1 MAKTFIDLFSGA
13 GGMSCGLEQAGFK
26 CVLGID
32 QDKASLETFQANH
45 QNANIICGDLREI
58 SLEDIYKKIDNQTID
73 LICGGPPCQGF
84 STIGANDNT
93 DKRNFLF
100 FEFLRIVTAFK
111 PDYLIM
117 ENVTGLLSRNNEPTL
132 SLILNAFTELG
143 YTIEVRVLAAHHY
156 GVPQARRRTIF
167 LGNRF
172 GVQNLYPEKQFKD
185 SPKDSEN
192 LPSARTVSWAF
203 ENLLTFQNTTFNH
216 DIETAQIPNELEI
229 KRIHHIPEGQGIRY
243 QKDELAYLPREL
255 WFNVN
260 WENLPEQ
267 RFRETKLKRLDR
279 NAVSNTINTSRTT
292 YYHPTE
298 DRYLTV
304 REAAAIQSFPPHFIF
319 KGSLTQQWRQIGNA
333 VPPILAKAIGEA
345 ILKLDEQKDKLEKA
359 DFTPDIAEIR
369 AKAFTY
375 KEKELLTDIQEEN
388 NDEPEFVQLSLF

>member
-1 MAKTFIDLFSGA
+1 MTKTFIDLFSGA
-13 GGMSCGLEQAGFK
+13 GGMSCGLEQAGFE

-45 QNANIICGDLREI
+45 HHANIICGDLREI
-58 SLEDIYKKIDNQTID
+58 SLEDINEKIDNQTID

-84 STIGANDNT
+84 STIGANDNR

-100 FEFLRIVTAFK
+100 FEFLRIVTALK

-132 SLILNAFTELG
+132 SLILNSFAELG

-172 GVQNLYPEKQFKD
+172 GVQNIYPEKQFKD
-185 SPKDSEN
+185 SLNDREN
-192 LPSARTVSWAF
+192 LPAARTVGWAF
-203 ENLLTFQNTTFNH
+203 ENLLTFENTTFNH
-216 DIETAQIPNELEI
+216 DIETAQIPNKLE
-229 KRIHHIPEGQGIRY
+229 KQRIHHIPEGQGIRY

-255 WFNVN
+255 WFNVD
-260 WENLPEQ
+260 WENLREQ

-298 DRYLTV
+298 DRYLTA
-304 REAAAIQSFPPHFIF
+304 REAAAIQSFPPDFIF

-333 VPPILAKAIGEA
+333 VPPLLAKAIGEA
-345 ILKLDEQKDKLEKA
+345 ILNLDEQKHQLEK
-359 DFTPDIAEIR
+359 TNSTQDISQIR
-369 AKAFTY
+369 AKAFAYRDSAKTED
-375 KEKELLTDIQEEN
+375 KIIQLRL
-388 NDEPEFVQLSLF
+388 PL

>member
-1 MAKTFIDLFSGA
+1 MEMKKKFIDLFSGA
-13 GGMSCGLEQAGFK
+13 GGMSCGLELAGFE

-32 QDKASLETFQANH
+32 RDRASLETFQANH
-45 QNANIICGDLREI
+45 QNAEIICGDLREI
-58 SLEDIYKKIDNQTID
+58 TLADIQEKINTQPID

-84 STIGANDNT
+84 STIGANDNR

-100 FEFLRIVTAFK
+100 FEFLRVVAAFQ
-111 PDYLIM
+111 PNYLIM

-132 SLILNAFTELG
+132 SLILNAFSELG

-172 GVQNLYPEKQFKD
+172 GIPNLYPEKQFKD
-185 SPKDSEN
+185 SQQQSDR
-192 LPSARTVSWAF
+192 LPVARTVGWAF
-203 ENLLTFQNTTFNH
+203 QNLLSFEDTILNH
-216 DIETAQIPNELEI
+216 NLETAQIPNELER
-229 KRIHHIPEGQGIRY
+229 KQLHYIPEGKGIRY
-243 QKDELAYLPREL
+243 QKDQSAYLPPEL
-255 WFNVN
+255 WFDVDWKNIR
-260 WENLPEQ
+260 EQ

-279 NAVSNTINTSRTT
+279 KAVSNTINTSRTT

-304 REAAAIQSFPPHFIF
+304 REAAAIQSFPPNFIF

-333 VPPILAKAIGEA
+333 VPPLLAKAIGEA
-345 ILKLDEQKDKLEKA
+345 ILQLDQQKDQLEK
-359 DFTPDIAEIR
+359 TNLVQDISAIR

-375 KEKELLTDIQEEN
+375 RESKKLPDTKLKNEIFLHST
-388 NDEPEFVQLSLF
+388 

>member
-1 MAKTFIDLFSGA
+1 MTKTFIDLFSGA
-13 GGMSCGLEQAGFK
+13 GGMSCGLEQAGFE

-45 QNANIICGDLREI
+45 HHANIISGDLREI
-58 SLEDIYKKIDNQTID
+58 TLEDIDEQIDNQTID

-84 STIGANDNT
+84 STIGANDNR

-100 FEFLRIVTAFK
+100 FEFLRIVTALK

-132 SLILNAFTELG
+132 SLILNSFVELG
-143 YTIEVRVLAAHHY
+143 YTIEVRVLAAHNY

-172 GVQNLYPEKQFKD
+172 GVQNIYPQKQFQD
-185 SPKDSEN
+185 SPKDSDN
-192 LPSARTVSWAF
+192 LPAARTVGWAF
-203 ENLLTFQNTTFNH
+203 ENLLACQNTTFNH
-216 DIETAQIPNELEI
+216 DIETAQIPNELEQ
-229 KRIHHIPEGQGIRY
+229 KRLYYIPEGEGIRY

-255 WFNVN
+255 WFNVD
-260 WENLPEQ
+260 WDNLREQ

-298 DRYLTV
+298 HRYLTV
-304 REAAAIQSFPPHFIF
+304 REAAAIQSFPPNFIF

-333 VPPILAKAIGEA
+333 VPPLLAKAIGEG
-345 ILKLDEQKDKLEKA
+345 ILNLDKQKDKLEKT
-359 DFTPDIAEIR
+359 DFIQDISEIR
-369 AKAFTY
+369 SKAFSY
-375 KEKELLTDIQEEN
+375 RNSAQSPLIN
-388 NDEPEFVQLSLF
+388 